1 VAITID
7 QIVPDIDLATDSQ
20 IKNGNAD
27 IREQNRS
34 FHGLGKKRYISVP
47 VTCKT

>member
-20 IKNGNAD
+20 IKNGNAG

-34 FHGLGKKRYISVP
+34 FHGPGESATSAYRSR
-47 VTCKT
+47 CKT